1 MGYIVLSCVL
11 VVLSLV
17 LYFSVRGYE
26 SRLAENKRELATYK
40 EKVYALETYVA
51 RINAVYALA
60 PADGVDAINKR
71 LHDISEKYATAPAP
85 GQLPRGRNAKSSIR

>member
-1 MGYIVLSCVL
+1 MGYIILSCVL

-26 SRLAENKRELATYK
+26 SRLAENKRELAGYK
-40 EKVYALETYVA
+40 EKVYALEAYVA
-51 RINAVYALA
+51 RINAVYALN

-71 LHDISEKYATAPAP
+71 LRDISEKYATAPATQ
-85 GQLPRGRNAKSSIR
+85 QLPRGRHGKNSL

>member
-1 MGYIVLSCVL
+1 MGYIVLSCIL

-26 SRLAENKRELATYK
+26 SRLAENKRELAAYK
-40 EKVYALETYVA
+40 EKVYALEAYVA
-51 RINAVYALA
+51 RINAFYTLA

-71 LHDISEKYATAPAP
+71 LHDISEKHATAPAP
-85 GQLPRGRNAKSSIR
+85 GQLPRGRNAKGGI